1 MRILLLCFVLLLP
14 AFAYGGEAVSA
25 PQTSIAIGAS
35 STVVS
40 TRTTRKLLILQN
52 TSDTAI
58 WCSLDGS
65 GAAVGLGIGLD
76 QQPGAG
82 RPGGGIFFDVVTTI
96 GAINCIHGSTG
107 DKFLTLI
114 EG

>member
-1 MRILLLCFVLLLP
+1 MKTLTLCFVLLLP
-14 AFAYGGEAVSA
+14 SLVSAGEAVT
-25 PQTSIAIGAS
+25 PFQTSIAVGAS

-40 TRTTRKLLILQN
+40 GKTTRKLLILQN
-52 TSDTAI
+52 ASDTAI
-58 WCSLDGS
+58 WCSVDGTA
-65 GAAVGLGIGLD
+65 AAVGLGIGLD

-82 RPGGGIFFDVVTTI
+82 RPGGGVFFDVVTPI
-96 GAINCIHGSTG
+96 GTVNCIHGSSG